1 MKKLF
6 KWIGIVVLILL
17 IAAILVPI
25 LFKGKIIQAIK
36 DGANKNMNAKLE
48 FSDASLSLLRN
59 FPNLSLGI
67 ENVSI
72 INVAPFAGDTLIYAK
87 DLHIVLDL
95 MSVIGGDKISIRK
108 ISADEPVM
116 NFLVNK
122 DGKANWDITKE
133 EPSKPGEPSEPSQ
146 FKVDLQKY
154 SVTDGTILYDDQT
167 IPFRLQLIKVNHTGS
182 GDFTQ
187 DLFTSFDQ
195 NSF

>member
-6 KWIGIVVLILL
+6 KCIGIIILILL
-17 IAAILVPI
+17 IAAIILPI
-25 LFKGKIIQAIK
+25 AFKGKIIQAIK
-36 DGANKNMNAKLE
+36 DGANENMNAKME

-67 ENVSI
+67 ENLSI

-87 DLHIVLDL
+87 DIHVVIDL

-108 ISADEPVM
+108 VSADDPVM

-122 DGKANWDITKE
+122 EGKANWDIAKE
-133 EPSKPGEPSEPSQ
+133 DKSEPGKPSEPSQ

-154 SVTDGTILYDDQT
+154 SVS
-167 IPFRLQLIKVNHTGS
+167 N
-182 GDFTQ
+182 
-187 DLFTSFDQ
+187 
-195 NSF
+195 

>member
-95 MSVIGGDKISIRK
+95 MSVIG
-108 ISADEPVM
+108 
-116 NFLVNK
+116 
-122 DGKANWDITKE
+122 
-133 EPSKPGEPSEPSQ
+133 
-146 FKVDLQKY
+146 
-154 SVTDGTILYDDQT
+154 
-167 IPFRLQLIKVNHTGS
+167 
-182 GDFTQ
+182 
-187 DLFTSFDQ
+187 
-195 NSF
+195 